1 MLPGATAVAAAG
13 TIGFVGLIAPH
24 VARALV
30 GRRHIRVVP
39 VAVLLGATL
48 VCVADVMGRTVIA
61 PVQLGAGLMTAI
73 IGTPYFLYL
82 LLRTLPLGHS
92 AGDRSGAGRSGLPPG
107 PTHRPIRAGGRR
119 DRAGRVGLRSGNL
132 DLVGP
137 ACDGQHAGRRL

>member
-1 MLPGATAVAAAG
+1 VLPGATAVAAAG

-61 PVQLGAGLMTAI
+61 PAQLGAGLMTAV

-82 LLRTLPLGHS
+82 LLRT
-92 AGDRSGAGRSGLPPG
+92 
-107 PTHRPIRAGGRR
+107 RR
-119 DRAGRVGLRSGNL
+119 
-132 DLVGP
+132 
-137 ACDGQHAGRRL
+137 